1 MDEIVKLYK
10 DHPVRIVERDG
21 EPWFVARDVCNVLEI
36 KNVSDTANK
45 LLDED
50 EKGVDT
56 IYTPSGKQE
65 MTIVSEAGLYTLILR
80 SRKPE
85 AKAFK
90 RWVTHD
96 VLPSIRKTGAYVVPN
111 RAMEAMGKILLA
123 VQEQYKHLIEDNSML
138 RQKIEYLF
146 QFAPKTRYGAKAP
159 NGKRRT
165 TIRRGANV
173 AGNGRL
179 IERRNPDEVGYQM
192 DLFGEYLPQ
201 AIFADAV
208 NIININCPKLLETV
222 NAENI

>member
-1 MDEIVKLYK
+1 MDEIVKLYQ
-10 DHPVRIVERDG
+10 DHPVRIIERDG
-21 EPWFVARDVCNVLEI
+21 DPWFVAKDVCDILEI
-36 KNVSDTANK
+36 CNSRRSTS

-50 EKGVDT
+50 ERGVHT
-56 IYTPSGKQE
+56 VNTPSGKQE
-65 MTIVSEAGLYTLILR
+65 MTVVSEAGLYSLILKR
-80 SRKPE
+80 RKPE
-85 AKAFK
+85 AKAF
-90 RWVTHD
+90 RQWVTHE
-96 VLPSIRKTGAYVVPN
+96 VLPAIRKTGAYVVPN

-123 VQEQYKHLIEDNSML
+123 VKEQYQMLVEGNAVL
-138 RQKIEYLF
+138 RQQMEYLM
-146 QFAPKTRYGAKAP
+146 QFAPKTQYGAKAP

-208 NIININCPKLLETV
+208 NIININCPNLLET
-222 NAENI
+222 AQA

>member
-1 MDEIVKLYK
+1 MDEIVKLYQ
-10 DHPVRIVERDG
+10 DHPVRIIERDG
-21 EPWFVARDVCNVLEI
+21 DPWFVAKDVCDILEI
-36 KNVSDTANK
+36 CNSRRSTS

-50 EKGVDT
+50 ERGVHT
-56 IYTPSGKQE
+56 VNTPSGKQE
-65 MTIVSEAGLYTLILR
+65 MTVVSEAGLYSLILK

-85 AKAFK
+85 AKAFR
-90 RWVTHD
+90 RWVTHE
-96 VLPSIRKTGAYVVPN
+96 VLPAIRKTGAYVVPN

-123 VQEQYKHLIEDNSML
+123 VKEQYQMLVEGNAVL
-138 RQKIEYLF
+138 RQQMEYLM
-146 QFAPKTRYGAKAP
+146 QFAPKTQYGAKAP

-208 NIININCPKLLETV
+208 NIININCPNLLET
-222 NAENI
+222 AKA

>member
-1 MDEIVKLYK
+1 MNEIVKLYQ

-21 EPWFVARDVCNVLEI
+21 EPWFVAKDVCEILE
-36 KNVSDTANK
+36 
-45 LLDED
+45 LDKSSGARGLASD
-50 EKGVDT
+50 EKGLHSVQT
-56 IYTPSGKQE
+56 LGGEQKIQ
-65 MTIVSEAGLYTLILR
+65 IVSEPGLYRLIFK
-80 SRKPE
+80 SRKKE
-85 AKAFK
+85 AENFK
-90 RWVTHD
+90 RWVCHS

-138 RQKIEYLF
+138 RQKVEYLF
-146 QFAPKTRYGAKAP
+146 QFEPKTRYGAKAP

-192 DLFGEYLPQ
+192 DLFGEYLPR

-208 NIININCPKLLETV
+208 NIININCPKLLETER
-222 NAENI
+222 A

>member
-1 MDEIVKLYK
+1 MDEIVKLYQ
-10 DHPVRIVERDG
+10 DHPVRIIERDG
-21 EPWFVARDVCNVLEI
+21 DPWFVAKDVCDILEI
-36 KNVSDTANK
+36 CNSRRSTS

-50 EKGVDT
+50 ERGVHT
-56 IYTPSGKQE
+56 VNTPSGKQE
-65 MTIVSEAGLYTLILR
+65 MTVVSEAGLYSLILK

-85 AKAFK
+85 AKAFR
-90 RWVTHD
+90 RWVTHE
-96 VLPSIRKTGAYVVPN
+96 VLPAIRKTGAYVVPN

-123 VQEQYKHLIEDNSML
+123 VKEQYQMLVEGNAVL
-138 RQKIEYLF
+138 RQQMEYLM
-146 QFAPKTRYGAKAP
+146 QFAPKTQYGAKAP

-179 IERRNPDEVGYQM
+179 IERCNPDEVGYQM

-208 NIININCPKLLETV
+208 NIININCPNLLET
-222 NAENI
+222 AKA